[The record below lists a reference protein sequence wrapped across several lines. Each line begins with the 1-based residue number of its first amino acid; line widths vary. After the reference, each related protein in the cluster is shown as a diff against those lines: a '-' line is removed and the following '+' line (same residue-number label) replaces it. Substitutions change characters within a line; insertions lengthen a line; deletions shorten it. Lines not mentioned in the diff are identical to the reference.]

1 MTSVETSYLR
11 LFMEDLVSLREDLLS
26 GSQGN
31 SLDKTQL
38 TPTPT
43 TPSKKSIQEEEEDKS
58 RRYYDNLSLGKFC
71 LPNGLSAQSTPRK
84 ASLNINS
91 NSDHWIVECRSLDD
105 LDLIKRRE
113 SLRSQFAVTFSDLS
127 LKSSKQTLSS
137 CDHVAPPTASFKN
150 VDNIKN
156 TSYLIRP
163 LCKENP
169 YSICTSGNDY
179 NTY

>member
-43 TPSKKSIQEEEEDKS
+43 TPSTKSIQEEEEDKS

-91 NSDHWIVECRSLDD
+91 KSDHWIVECQSLDD
-105 LDLIKRRE
+105 LDLIKR
-113 SLRSQFAVTFSDLS
+113 
-127 LKSSKQTLSS
+127 
-137 CDHVAPPTASFKN
+137 
-150 VDNIKN
+150 N
-156 TSYLIRP
+156 THHH
-163 LCKENP
+163 
-169 YSICTSGNDY
+169 
-179 NTY
+179 